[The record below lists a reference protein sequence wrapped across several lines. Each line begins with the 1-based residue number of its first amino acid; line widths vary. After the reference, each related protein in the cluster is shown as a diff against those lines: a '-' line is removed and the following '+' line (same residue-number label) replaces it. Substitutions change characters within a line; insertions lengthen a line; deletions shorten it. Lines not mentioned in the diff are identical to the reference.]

1 MRQHRRKK
9 SLPPRHVLLVT
20 AGATALR
27 LPLPPIAQ
35 RDPASPPTVAVEQCD
50 EIAKAGRTDC
60 HTAQSSCAGTAQR
73 DRHGEAW
80 RYVPAGTCS
89 NIVGGSLTPK
99 KSEVPRPLA
108 DSISVS
114 ERERDTL
121 SMPVTRYSKGRRYDT
136 MLFTS
141 STPYNRA
148 CWQEEQQP

>member
-1 MRQHRRKK
+1 MRPHRREK

-50 EIAKAGRTDC
+50 GIAKAGRTDC
-60 HTAQSSCAGTAQR
+60 HTAQSSCTGTAQR

-80 RYVPAGTCS
+80 RYVPAGPCS
-89 NIVGGSLTPK
+89 NIVGGSLIPK

-108 DSISVS
+108 DS
-114 ERERDTL
+114 
-121 SMPVTRYSKGRRYDT
+121 
-136 MLFTS
+136 TS
-141 STPYNRA
+141 LVVIDS
-148 CWQEEQQP
+148 WGG